1 VRTAIDSTASAF
13 FRWRSVRLADKTA
26 IFLWLICLATLSA
39 GAGTDGLQSAMNDW
53 ATGTTA

>member
-39 GAGTDGLQSAMNDW
+39 GAGADGLQSAMND
-53 ATGTTA
+53 